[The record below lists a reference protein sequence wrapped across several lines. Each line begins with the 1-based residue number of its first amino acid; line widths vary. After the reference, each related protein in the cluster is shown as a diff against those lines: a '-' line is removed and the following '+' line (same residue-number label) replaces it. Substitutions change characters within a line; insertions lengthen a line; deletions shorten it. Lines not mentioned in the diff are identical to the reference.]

1 MGSTFYLK
9 RYRPHVGRGRAK
21 RAKTFAS
28 EEAAKK
34 WATAQKLGTYTLVNL
49 KSTESSTKKIKIVLE

>member
-21 RAKTFAS
+21 RAKTFSS
-28 EEAAKK
+28 EEAAKQ
-34 WATAQKLGTYTLVNL
+34 WAVAQKLGKYALVNL
-49 KSTESSTKKIKIVLE
+49 KSTESSTKKIRVVVE

>member
-21 RAKTFAS
+21 RAKTFTN
-28 EEAAKK
+28 EEAAKQ
-34 WATAQKLGTYTLVNL
+34 WATAQKLEKYTLVNL
-49 KSTESSTKKIKIVLE
+49 KSTESSIKKIRIVVE